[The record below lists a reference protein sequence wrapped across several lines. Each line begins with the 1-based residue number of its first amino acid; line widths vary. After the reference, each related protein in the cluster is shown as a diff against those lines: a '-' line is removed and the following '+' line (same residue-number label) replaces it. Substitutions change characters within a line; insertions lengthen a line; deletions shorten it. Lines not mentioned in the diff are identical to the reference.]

1 MSRKVARPGAD
12 GVSAA
17 GRAVLPVSLVLGFRW
32 LAGVEDGSECGA
44 LGIGQGWR
52 LGDEVL
58 NVRGDGVRVW
68 RS

>member
-1 MSRKVARPGAD
+1 
-12 GVSAA
+12 VSAV
-17 GRAVLPVSLVLGFRW
+17 GRAVLPVSLVPGFRG

-58 NVRGDGVRVW
+58 NGSSPERPVNSVA
-68 RS
+68 